1 MTTFERE
8 EAMLWVRLERAGANL
23 LAEGQSAES
32 VERWMDSEYRRE
44 YADLLLMRRAFALID
59 EFRQRREKTQGLAEK
74 GLQLP
79 KFFNGDGTSGGR
91 GRGQGRG
98 GGEI

>member
-1 MTTFERE
+1 
-8 EAMLWVRLERAGANL
+8 
-23 LAEGQSAES
+23 
-32 VERWMDSEYRRE
+32 
-44 YADLLLMRRAFALID
+44 MRRAFALID
-59 EFRQRREKTQGLAEK
+59 EFRQRREKVQGLAEK

-91 GRGQGRG
+91 GRGRGRG